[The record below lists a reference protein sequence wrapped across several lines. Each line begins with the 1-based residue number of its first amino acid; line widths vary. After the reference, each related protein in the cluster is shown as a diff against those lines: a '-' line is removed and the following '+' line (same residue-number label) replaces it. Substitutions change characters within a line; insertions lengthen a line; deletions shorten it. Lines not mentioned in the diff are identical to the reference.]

1 MWLVNQ
7 DLCWER
13 RRGGPRGCRREGRRV
28 HSPDGGQTQENVC
41 EGFEGQAGEP
51 VNLSSLC
58 IVISFHNGYNIQ
70 THQEMN

>member
-1 MWLVNQ
+1 M
-7 DLCWER
+7 
-13 RRGGPRGCRREGRRV
+13 

-70 THQEMN
+70 THQEMNENAGIKELKEHATSQKQ

>member
-1 MWLVNQ
+1 M
-7 DLCWER
+7 
-13 RRGGPRGCRREGRRV
+13 

-41 EGFEGQAGEP
+41 EGFEGQAEEP

-58 IVISFHNGYNIQ
+58 VVISFHNGYNIQ